1 MNLFEHQTDPLT
13 AEGGGTGDKPAETPE
28 RPEWLLDQFASPEEQ
43 AKSYA
48 ESRKEMDRMRSEMEQ
63 QGRQFAEA
71 LQEVTAE
78 QQRSQQRA
86 YDPNADPD
94 VQAYRSAFEAGDADA
109 ALAATLKINQR
120 LMASEREQ
128 QQAALAPQMDQL
140 NQQARI
146 AAINDAER
154 IVKEQAIADGLDYEA
169 SRPDIEANL
178 RSLYG
183 DSLLPASSDPQVH
196 VAALQNAVRIAH
208 AQAVLDAA
216 KSGELLRR
224 EKLAAGTVQPG
235 ATGRT
240 ATGSPQE
247 KSEWDS
253 IKSADD
259 SSYSGMMSRAQRQ

>member
-1 MNLFEHQTDPLT
+1 MNLFEFETTPDALT
-13 AEGGGTGDKPAETPE
+13 AEGGGKPAEAPE
-28 RPEWLLDQFASPEEQ
+28 KPEWLEERFSSVEDQ

-48 ESRKEMDRMRSEMEQ
+48 EARREMNRMRSEMEQ

-78 QQRSQQRA
+78 QQRQTQRQ

-94 VQAYRSAFEAGDADA
+94 VQAWRNSVESGDPDGQ
-109 ALAATLKINQR
+109 LAAMLKIQQR
-120 LMASEREQ
+120 LAASEREQ
-128 QQAALAPQMDQL
+128 QQAALVPQMEQL

-146 AAINDAER
+146 AAINEAER
-154 IVKEQAIADGLDYEA
+154 IVKQEAIDAGLDYEA

-183 DSLLPASSDPQVH
+183 DALLPPSADPMVH
-196 VAALQNAVRIAH
+196 VAAMQNAVRIAH

-253 IKSADD
+253 IKGADD